1 MLEEENSAA
10 DDGLESADYM
20 QEEKSKDTEEPKTS
34 QIDAEILEARQQPST
49 KPKKPARPQN
59 AVKALP
65 LDRQELA
72 FEEVQN

>member
-1 MLEEENSAA
+1 MLEEESSAV

-20 QEEKSKDTEEPKTS
+20 LEEKSKDTEEPKTG

-49 KPKKPARPQN
+49 KPKRPQN

-65 LDRQELA
+65 LDSDELA
-72 FEEVQN
+72 YLEVQN